1 MRRGAGNRA
10 AVARLIQGST
20 PAMHIVCDIEHTTE
34 IRMHACSSAQ
44 IHELE

>member
-20 PAMHIVCDIEHTTE
+20 YITGHIDIEHTD
-34 IRMHACSSAQ
+34 H
-44 IHELE
+44 